1 MIFVKT
7 FQTHLDSFWAPRTIV
22 VDFVITTLLTSK
34 YIFTL
39 FTEHF
44 EDEKITD
51 VRLTSMLFTK

>member
-22 VDFVITTLLTSK
+22 VDFVITTLLTFK

-39 FTEHF
+39 FIEHF
-44 EDEKITD
+44 EDEKIT
-51 VRLTSMLFTK
+51 SMLLD

>member
-1 MIFVKT
+1 MVFVKT
-7 FQTHLDSFWAPRTIV
+7 FQTHLGRFWALRTIV
-22 VDFVITTLLTSK
+22 VDSVIATFLPFK

-51 VRLTSMLFTK
+51 VRLTSMLLD